1 MPSAAESHGPVLMGT
16 FLNVLLYGV
25 SVMQTYLYWN
35 VYKRKDPLYLRL
47 LVLFLFLADTAH
59 TAFTMAYMYI
69 ALIVHYDDP
78 PYLQHTTWVFATEP
92 ALVGII
98 GGSVQLFFSWRVRM
112 LTGNVFL
119 AGIIAACALTACLS
133 GIGTAISCMMIS
145 VFSELHRSLPVVG
158 VWFGS
163 ASLVDILV
171 AGSLVNYLRRHRTGI
186 RSTDTQVDRI
196 IRLTVQTD
204 VITSLWGI
212 RIGYLMHMLL
222 YLLEHKGWHLMFN
235 FSLAKI
241 YTNSLMSS
249 LNSRQGWHWQMDNVS
264 PSQTAG
270 QNVKFHSLRQLGI
283 LDLSTFHATSAE
295 VQVEAS
301 EVESSETVD
310 VNGEAKC
317 APLGK
322 SHRPS
327 LDVSQDILGNPREVV

>member
-1 MPSAAESHGPVLMGT
+1 MGT

-69 ALIVHYDDP
+69 ALIIHYDDP
-78 PYLQHTTWVFATEP
+78 PYLQHTTWVFATADQGLRPIFLFAEP

-98 GGSVQLFFSWRVRM
+98 GGSVQLFFSWR
-112 LTGNVFL
+112 LTGNIFL
-119 AGIIAACALTACLS
+119 PGIIAACACTACLS

-163 ASLVDILV
+163 ASLADILV

-196 IRLTVQTD
+196 IRLTVQTG
-204 VITSLWGI
+204 VITSLW
-212 RIGYLMHMLL
+212 
-222 YLLEHKGWHLMFN
+222 
-235 FSLAKI
+235 
-241 YTNSLMSS
+241 
-249 LNSRQGWHWQMDNVS
+249 
-264 PSQTAG
+264 
-270 QNVKFHSLRQLGI
+270 
-283 LDLSTFHATSAE
+283 
-295 VQVEAS
+295 
-301 EVESSETVD
+301 
-310 VNGEAKC
+310 
-317 APLGK
+317 
-322 SHRPS
+322 
-327 LDVSQDILGNPREVV
+327 

>member
-16 FLNVLLYGV
+16 FLNVLL
-25 SVMQTYLYWN
+25 YLYWN

-163 ASLVDILV
+163 ASLADILV

-196 IRLTVQTD
+196 IRLTVQTG
-204 VITSLWGI
+204 VITSLWG
-212 RIGYLMHMLL
+212 LMHMLL

-327 LDVSQDILGNPREVV
+327 LDVSQDTIGNPREVV

>member
-16 FLNVLLYGV
+16 FLNVLL
-25 SVMQTYLYWN
+25 YLYWN

-69 ALIVHYDDP
+69 ALIIHYDDP

-98 GGSVQLFFSWRVRM
+98 GGSVQLFFSWR

-119 AGIIAACALTACLS
+119 AGIIAACACAACLS

-163 ASLVDILV
+163 ASLADILV
-171 AGSLVNYLRRHRTGI
+171 AGSLRRHRTGI
-186 RSTDTQVDRI
+186 KSTDTQVDRI
-196 IRLTVQTD
+196 IRLTVQTS
-204 VITSLWGI
+204 VITSLWG
-212 RIGYLMHMLL
+212 LMHMLL
-222 YLLEHKGWHLMFN
+222 YLLEHRGWHLMFS

-241 YTNSLMSS
+241 YTNSFMSS
-249 LNSRQGWHWQMDNVS
+249 LNSRQGWHWQTDNVAFS
-264 PSQTAG
+264 HTAG
-270 QNVKFHSLRQLGI
+270 QSVKFRSLRQLGI
-283 LDLSTFHATSAE
+283 VDLSTFNATSTE
-295 VQVEAS
+295 VRTATFFR
-301 EVESSETVD
+301 SS
-310 VNGEAKC
+310 
-317 APLGK
+317 
-322 SHRPS
+322 
-327 LDVSQDILGNPREVV
+327 

>member
-59 TAFTMAYMYI
+59 TVFTMAYMYI
-69 ALIVHYDDP
+69 ALIIHYDDP

-119 AGIIAACALTACLS
+119 AGIIAACACTACLS

-163 ASLVDILV
+163 ASLADILV

-186 RSTDTQVDRI
+186 KSTDTQVDRI
-196 IRLTVQTD
+196 IRLTLQTG
-204 VITSLWGI
+204 VITSLWG
-212 RIGYLMHMLL
+212 LMHMLL
-222 YLLEHKGWHLMFN
+222 YLLEHRGWHFMFN

-241 YTNSLMSS
+241 YTNSFMSS
-249 LNSRQGWHWQMDNVS
+249 LNSRQGWHWQTEDVAS
-264 PSQTAG
+264 SQTAG
-270 QNVKFHSLRQLGI
+270 QSVKFRSLRQLGI
-283 LDLSTFHATSAE
+283 VDLSTFNATSTE
-295 VQVEAS
+295 VRTPTLFRFS
-301 EVESSETVD
+301 
-310 VNGEAKC
+310 
-317 APLGK
+317 
-322 SHRPS
+322 
-327 LDVSQDILGNPREVV
+327 

>member
-1 MPSAAESHGPVLMGT
+1 MPSGAESHGPVLMGT

-69 ALIVHYDDP
+69 ALIIHYDDP

-98 GGSVQLFFSWRVRM
+98 GGSVQLFFSWR

-119 AGIIAACALTACLS
+119 AGIIAACACTACLS

-163 ASLVDILV
+163 ASLADILV

-186 RSTDTQVDRI
+186 KSTDTQVDRS
-196 IRLTVQTD
+196 IRLTLQTG
-204 VITSLWGI
+204 VITSLWG
-212 RIGYLMHMLL
+212 LMHMLL
-222 YLLEHKGWHLMFN
+222 YLLEHKGWRYIRHLMFN

-241 YTNSLMSS
+241 YTNSFMSS
-249 LNSRQGWHWQMDNVS
+249 LNSRQGWHWQTN
-264 PSQTAG
+264 PSASSRTAG
-270 QNVKFHSLRQLGI
+270 QSVKFRSLRQLGI
-283 LDLSTFHATSAE
+283 VDMSTFNATSAE
-295 VQVEAS
+295 VRI
-301 EVESSETVD
+301 
-310 VNGEAKC
+310 
-317 APLGK
+317 PLFR
-322 SHRPS
+322 SPYARH
-327 LDVSQDILGNPREVV
+327 

>member
-69 ALIVHYDDP
+69 ALIIHYDDL
-78 PYLQHTTWVFATEP
+78 PYLKHTTWVFATEP

-119 AGIIAACALTACLS
+119 AGIIAA
-133 GIGTAISCMMIS
+133 
-145 VFSELHRSLPVVG
+145 
-158 VWFGS
+158 
-163 ASLVDILV
+163 
-171 AGSLVNYLRRHRTGI
+171 
-186 RSTDTQVDRI
+186 
-196 IRLTVQTD
+196 LTVQTGI
-204 VITSLWGI
+204 ITSLWG
-212 RIGYLMHMLL
+212 LMHMLL

-241 YTNSLMSS
+241 YTNTLMSS
-249 LNSRQGWHWQMDNVS
+249 LNSRQGWNWQMDNVS
-264 PSQTAG
+264 SSQTAG
-270 QNVKFHSLRQLGI
+270 QSVKFHSLRQLGI
-283 LDLSTFHATSAE
+283 LDLSSFHATSAE
-295 VQVEAS
+295 VQVE
-301 EVESSETVD
+301 VESSETVD
-310 VNGEAKC
+310 GQANC

-327 LDVSQDILGNPREVV
+327 LDVSQDTIGNPREVV